1 MLRHVLFI
9 FLIVLG
15 CRVSSLAQATG
26 KSLVEIKAAAEA
38 GDPAAQDVLAQQYMQ
53 RSDTKQAEL
62 WYRKAADQGYAPA
75 QGKLGNM
82 LLMRSSQSYNITAP
96 ERVAL
101 GHEVIMWAT
110 LAANQ
115 GDKRGQADLA
125 GVYFEGKLVKQ
136 DLIEAYKWGDLA
148 TQGLSYDVTTITGT
162 TIRDNVILKM
172 SSSQIAEAQKRVA
185 AFKPHKPDK
194 NEPPEPS
201 WVKQIKLSGLTG
213 APPNRVA
220 IINNKTFSTGD
231 TATVKVDE
239 QTITVRCLEIREKSV
254 MVIIQGLD
262 KPRELSRLFSASL
275 PVHQQTGLS
284 SRSDSAQWRPA
295 GLNTHDHNG

>member
-262 KPRELSRLFSASL
+262 KPRELSR
-275 PVHQQTGLS
+275 
-284 SRSDSAQWRPA
+284 
-295 GLNTHDHNG
+295 